1 MKSDPLVTVLM
12 PVYNG
17 GKYLRPTMETILGQ
31 TYRDFEF
38 LIINDCSTDD
48 SLETIRS
55 FNDPR
60 IRIHTNE
67 KNMGQTPSLNVG
79 LKLARGKYI
88 VVNDADDFSLPKRI
102 ETQLD
107 FIQKHPEY
115 PVVGC
120 SAYIM
125 DKDGEINRVFR
136 KPTDPRKIRLWI
148 LTDTPMIHGAVI
160 MNKEII
166 LAEGGYD
173 EYHITSQDFEF
184 WSRLMRKGY
193 RVTNVPDILVV
204 IRHYTASMSSRA
216 ADRQMVEAGRI
227 FRANINGMTSLN
239 ITDEEAVRHRK
250 FFIEPER
257 LSEDE
262 FLKAEELLVRAYGN
276 LKDGT
281 GQEPEFIAEDLRE
294 KLVKPYVKRAA
305 DRLREGR
312 TAETRRIVRRYL
324 ATYGNNRLLV
334 LIGLLTY
341 THRRSLDMA
350 LCLHSWVE
358 RISASLSQK
367 GFGRG

>member
-1 MKSDPLVTVLM
+1 MKSDPLVTVMM

-38 LIINDCSTDD
+38 LLINDCSTDD

-55 FNDPR
+55 FSDPR

-88 VVNDADDFSLPKRI
+88 VINDADDFSLPKRI

-107 FIQKHPEY
+107 FIRKHPEY

-125 DKDGEINRVFR
+125 DKDGKINRVFR

-173 EYHITSQDFEF
+173 EYHITSQDSEF

-239 ITDEEAVRHRK
+239 ITDEEAIRHRT
-250 FFIEPER
+250 FFVAPER

-262 FLKAEELLVRAYGN
+262 FRKAEELLVSAYRRLNNGI
-276 LKDGT
+276 
-281 GQEPEFIAEDLRE
+281 EPDAAFLEADMSE
-294 KLVKPYVKRAA
+294 KLVKPYIKLALTRLGEGQAA
-305 DRLREGR
+305 EARRL
-312 TAETRRIVRRYL
+312 AKRYL
-324 ATYGNNRLLV
+324 DVYGPNRLLQV
-334 LIGLLTY
+334 IRLLSFGG
-341 THRRSLDMA
+341 RSSVDAA
-350 LCLHSWVE
+350 LALHE
-358 RISASLSQK
+358 RLQHLAATLSRL
-367 GFGRG
+367 RGNQ

>member
-17 GKYLRPTMETILGQ
+17 GKYLRPTMETILEQ

-38 LIINDCSTDD
+38 LIINDCSTDG

-55 FNDPR
+55 FSDPR
-60 IRIHTNE
+60 IRIHTND
-67 KNMGQTPSLNVG
+67 KNVGQTPSVNVG

-88 VVNDADDFSLPKRI
+88 VINDADDFSLPKRI

-115 PVVGC
+115 AVVGC

-125 DKDGEINRVFR
+125 DKDGTINRVFR

-160 MNKEII
+160 MNREIL

-173 EYHITSQDFEF
+173 ETHVTSQDFEF

-204 IRHYTASMSSRA
+204 IRHYAASMSSRA
-216 ADRQMVEAGRI
+216 AERQTVENGRI
-227 FRANINGMTSLN
+227 LRANINGMTSLN
-239 ITDEEAVRHRK
+239 ITDEEAIRHRT
-250 FFIEPER
+250 FFIAPER

-262 FLKAEELLVRAYGN
+262 FRKAEELLISAYRN
-276 LKDGT
+276 LNKGI
-281 GQEPEFIAEDLRE
+281 EPDAGFIEADLHE
-294 KLVKPYVKRAA
+294 KLVKPYTKFALS
-305 DRLREGR
+305 RLGEGQSGE
-312 TAETRRIVRRYL
+312 ARRLAKRYL
-324 ATYGNNRLLV
+324 DVYGPNRLLQV
-334 LIGLLTY
+334 IRLLSFAGRSSVDAALGL
-341 THRRSLDMA
+341 H
-350 LCLHSWVE
+350 E
-358 RISASLSQK
+358 RLQHLAAAISRL
-367 GFGRG
+367 RGNH